1 MRKVFLMLGG
11 IMLSTVLLAQ
21 QINGSIKD
29 GQGNGINNVTVSLL
43 FSKDSSVSKLA
54 VTKSDGGFSFTG
66 MKADKY
72 LVTASHVGYQPFYSK
87 AFDFDGNTTVAL
99 SQMNL

>member
-43 FSKDSSVSKLA
+43 FAKDSSVSKLA
-54 VTKSDGGFSFTG
+54 VTKPDGGFSF
-66 MKADKY
+66 Y
-72 LVTASHVGYQPFYSK
+72 LC
-87 AFDFDGNTTVAL
+87 
-99 SQMNL
+99 